1 MHFVSDFSTY
11 YLGREHIQLPSYYTS
26 HKLDFHLAASNL
38 QGLMHLVPF
47 GARAFP
53 FPADVT
59 SS

>member
-1 MHFVSDFSTY
+1 MLFVSDFITY
-11 YLGREHIQLPSYYTS
+11 YLGSEHIQLPNYYTS
-26 HKLDFHLAASNL
+26 HKLDLHLAESNL

-47 GARAFP
+47 GVGAFP